1 LRENLL
7 FGFDEDDD
15 FFPSD
20 VAAPPV
26 AAPPVAAPPVA
37 APPVAAPPV
46 AAPPVAA
53 PPVAAPPVAAP
64 DALLISKAI
73 AARVTSLK
81 NNSPWTQEQD
91 TWLANKYLQRPTTK
105 VGKNTQEYWNL
116 CAEEITRLFAP
127 RTAAGLMKRLSLLKL
142 VPLRR
147 TCGRKMKPAIGA
159 QYTPAQLT
167 WIADRYYEW
176 RKYNA
181 AATLQFWTK
190 CANDFNDTFPD
201 GKRRTADA
209 IRKQTSVMR
218 LARLKT
224 SESSSQQKRACKPGT
239 SRVQVWNVDAEQW
252 ISANVHPTA
261 NLSNAYLESFAN
273 DFHKQFPN
281 EPKRTRSAWHSKI
294 KRMLHHLLQA

>member
-1 LRENLL
+1 MQMPEYEEPLMSVKEMDELQENLL

-20 VAAPPV
+20 
-26 AAPPVAAPPVA
+26 
-37 APPVAAPPV
+37 VAAPPV

-91 TWLANKYLQRPTTK
+91 TWLANKYLERPTTK

-116 CAEEITRLFAP
+116 CAKEMTRLFAP
-127 RTAAGLMKRLSLLKL
+127 RTATGLMKRLSLLKL

-147 TCGRKMKPAIGA
+147 TCGRKMRPATGA
-159 QYTPAQLT
+159 QYTPDQLT

-181 AATLQFWTK
+181 AATVQFWTK
-190 CANDFNDTFPD
+190 CANDFNDKFQE

-218 LARLKT
+218 LAKLKT

-239 SRVQVWNVDAEQW
+239 SRVHWSDDAEQW

-261 NLSNAYLESFAN
+261 NLSNAYLKSFAN
-273 DFHKQFPN
+273 DFHKKFPN
-281 EPKRTRSAWHSKI
+281 EPERTRSAWHSKI
-294 KRMLHHLLQA
+294 KRMLHDLLPA

>member
-1 LRENLL
+1 MQMPEYEEPLMSLKEMDELRENLL

-20 VAAPPV
+20 
-26 AAPPVAAPPVA
+26 
-37 APPVAAPPV
+37 
-46 AAPPVAA
+46 VAA

-91 TWLANKYLQRPTTK
+91 TWLKNKYLQRPTTK

-116 CAEEITRLFAP
+116 CAEEITSLFAP

-147 TCGRKMKPAIGA
+147 TCGRKMKPGVGA
-159 QYTPAQLT
+159 QYTPDQLT

-181 AATLQFWTK
+181 AATVQFWTK
-190 CANDFNDTFPD
+190 CANDFNDKFPE

-218 LARLKT
+218 LARLQTSQT
-224 SESSSQQKRACKPGT
+224 SESSSQPKRAAPSTKQGT
-239 SRVQVWNVDAEQW
+239 SRVHWSGDAEQW

-261 NLSNAYLESFAN
+261 NLSNAYLKSFAN
-273 DFHKQFPN
+273 DFHQKFPN

-294 KRMLHHLLQA
+294 KRMLHDLLPA